1 MDAIPPG
8 YVRDI
13 GSSVGD
19 TCGISVNPLSL
30 DLFRGAATMMND
42 LVRLIEALGALDLRV
57 VALLVIALGLA
68 AVAYIA
74 TR

>member
-1 MDAIPPG
+1 
-8 YVRDI
+8 
-13 GSSVGD
+13 
-19 TCGISVNPLSL
+19 
-30 DLFRGAATMMND
+30 MMND
-42 LVRLIEALGALDLRV
+42 LVKVIEAIGALDPRV

>member
-1 MDAIPPG
+1 
-8 YVRDI
+8 
-13 GSSVGD
+13 
-19 TCGISVNPLSL
+19 
-30 DLFRGAATMMND
+30 MMND
-42 LVRLIEALGALDLRV
+42 LVKLIEAVGALDLRV

>member
-1 MDAIPPG
+1 MI
-8 YVRDI
+8 
-13 GSSVGD
+13 
-19 TCGISVNPLSL
+19 
-30 DLFRGAATMMND
+30 ND
-42 LVRLIEALGALDLRV
+42 LVKLIEALGALDARV

>member
-1 MDAIPPG
+1 
-8 YVRDI
+8 
-13 GSSVGD
+13 
-19 TCGISVNPLSL
+19 
-30 DLFRGAATMMND
+30 MMND